1 MGYGFEYCIY
11 TQDNGNLPE
20 IVAKYFESFTLVP
33 SMSFWKGQ
41 VSTDACVTIVSNG
54 PCPERVDHL
63 IEELLVRNKSAS
75 VVLTI
80 LLLHEIVYAVRSL
93 GQAEALEG
101 RVMGVSSIKIPGS
114 KETRPSEVKD
124 LA

>member
-11 TQDNGNLPE
+11 TQDTGNLAE
-20 IVAKYFESFTLVP
+20 TVTKYFESFTLIP

-41 VSTDACVTIVSNG
+41 VSTDACVTIVSNN
-54 PCPERVDHL
+54 PCPERIDHL
-63 IEELLVRNKSAS
+63 IEEILVRNKTAS

-80 LLLHEIVYAVRSL
+80 LLLHEIVYAVRSV
-93 GQAEALEG
+93 GRGEALRG
-101 RVMGVSSIKIPGS
+101 CIMGVSSIKIPGS
-114 KETRPSEVKD
+114 KEARQSEVKD